1 MAYLVKTDNSKQVI
15 PAAIAVRLWK
25 SMQSPDGL
33 SEQQEQYLSTIKGL
47 YLNWRNPLTPED
59 YIEAHL
65 SDIIPIALNE
75 WKVDRRGNYTRPDTD
90 EAWKF
95 ARRWGLWWNGKSLL
109 VDVKPSQKESILSVA
124 A

>member
-1 MAYLVKTDNSKQVI
+1 
-15 PAAIAVRLWK
+15 
-25 SMQSPDGL
+25 MQSPDGL